1 MLQKYSRLVNNIMFF
16 SSPKFK
22 DVNGIAL
29 AYSEPSEIS
38 KLERFVKIVLMIP
51 DPTKIPRQ

>member
-1 MLQKYSRLVNNIMFF
+1 MFF